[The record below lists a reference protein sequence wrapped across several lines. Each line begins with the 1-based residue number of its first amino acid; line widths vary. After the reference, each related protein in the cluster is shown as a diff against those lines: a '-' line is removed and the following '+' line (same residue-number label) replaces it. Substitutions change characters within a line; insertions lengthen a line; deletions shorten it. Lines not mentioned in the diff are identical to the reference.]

1 MVPIV
6 GPILEE
12 SRKKA
17 AAKVLEVG
25 LVDGLKHLGE
35 NDGPDITEF
44 MKKALGENAARK
56 ISVMGEGL
64 QKATNKVTSVA
75 ANSVDKVNQI
85 SVQAAGSLAQGTA
98 DLTETA
104 VMGSLKVIVLTRSL
118 ALYIPLS

>member
-35 NDGPDITEF
+35 NDGPDIADL
-44 MKKALGENAARK
+44 MKKALGEDAARK
-56 ISVMGEGL
+56 VSVTPNVCTYSGRFR
-64 QKATNKVTSVA
+64 T
-75 ANSVDKVNQI
+75 
-85 SVQAAGSLAQGTA
+85 GTVSSA
-98 DLTETA
+98 I
-104 VMGSLKVIVLTRSL
+104 G
-118 ALYIPLS
+118 